1 MRKTFSIVAMLFA
14 FCCTAFAQRHTDQ
27 LDRGLVAMPA
37 ASGNFVSWRRQADE
51 SNNVTYNLYRGNT
64 KIKSDLN
71 VTNFMDTGGNSGST
85 YKVEAVVNG
94 EQRMCDAVGLWND
107 YNYSKTHNGYL
118 DIDLATVYDRDGNDV
133 TSHYEP
139 NDAEMA
145 DLDGDGDLE
154 IIIKRLNTVDATGYD
169 SGLDDAKGHD
179 RYIIYPVES
188 KEFVVLDAYNVNW
201 QTGAASLMWRIDCG
215 PNMVSANSTEI
226 NIIAYD
232 WDEDGKAEVVLRGAD
247 NMKVYG
253 SDGQKLLYNIGNM
266 SVNTRQTWYSYNEK
280 GDNIS
285 SMAYTSTGAEYLIY
299 MNGQTGALYQQ
310 MEYPLTRESASAWG
324 DNYGHRSS
332 KYFFGAPFLD
342 GRKASLFLG
351 RGIYTRHKMMALDL
365 VGHEWHERWSWN
377 CNDSGSPWYGNG
389 YHNFVIADVD
399 EDGRDEIVYGSMVI
413 DDNGKGLSTTGY
425 EHGDAQHVSDFDP
438 YRKGLEFFGCL
449 EDGPYYGSDYRNAT
463 TSEVYYKHTGGSD
476 DGRAIMGNFSN
487 SYPGS
492 QGRSVG
498 SDLISSVK
506 DVEVVSKDI
515 LDGTKENPNNGNAL
529 FWSHLNF
536 RIFWDG
542 DLRDEILD
550 SPGTARDAA
559 VYDYESGRLF
569 TSEGCNMNNDSKNN
583 PCFQG
588 DIIGDWREE
597 IVVRRGTGLRV
608 YTSGYET
615 EYSMPC
621 LWYDHQY
628 RQAMVWQM
636 MAYNQPPHVSYFVG
650 EMEGITQAPPPLTNT
665 GRTEI
670 TNGGSITSANTDP
683 VMLCE
688 TNNMNVSVGA
698 GAAPSTVFVNTP
710 SWVQGTDVNGTTG
723 TKVKTDGSVGA
734 TNLPAINTT
743 TYTHTLTG
751 NGFTGSTNLVKQ
763 GDGLLVLPNVTEAY
777 TGKTDVWAGSLAFS
791 GTFSSSPV
799 WMNRHTKFFGAP
811 TISNSLT
818 MEYGSALYPS
828 AAGVTNAS
836 AASYATSTISTLNM
850 HEGSRMVIQMNPANS
865 EYDQVNIGTLNLR
878 TRSGDAW
885 ENYGPKYLKPVI
897 QIAANSPLGTAR
909 KYTLG
914 TLTTLTVNGTLVAES
929 KTTPISSVKLEGADN
944 GELYFYQG
952 KLILFLDGASWDAD
966 KETITILAEDYESY
980 AVGDITSTMQ
990 TKGWTFQSKNNKNQ
1004 VTIKQGTTPN
1014 ATKYFDFYYPDG
1026 GASRNQRWDFGVASS
1041 LNADNWT
1048 LTFSAALNPGVE
1060 NSANIFYITGASSGG
1075 VTTANNDVTNPLF
1088 ALKATAAA
1096 GTTYKPTIGA
1106 TSYDEEYT
1114 LTSGTWY
1121 KFIIRAT
1128 EIDAV
1133 NNTATLYV
1141 KITSYDGT
1149 TTVLEKTVENLST
1162 AAIGNLRGLCWNSPR
1177 GNSRLNL
1184 DDVLLTKEVD
1194 ASTCAEPTSTIT
1206 GVDGTSR
1213 KFTLACE
1220 TPASTIYY
1228 SETEKAYGDEGWL
1241 QYSSEVTT
1249 AAATVYMYAATAN
1262 AHSEVTS
1269 FATGAGTEVV
1279 LSNPVISG
1287 LSLAENDVDYTP
1299 TYTFANGDNS
1309 GLIGSPSATLTATF
1323 NGEPLLGFTGT
1334 FTPTQNGTLVVT
1346 SSASGYTSSQISVN
1360 CYVHY
1365 AKKWQSVDY
1374 STLSE
1379 AKMTDSYP
1387 KWTKSEGGR
1396 WANWKDKGS
1405 NYTYYSV
1412 TDGTDGN
1419 ADFTFDS
1426 YFKMRRNLSSLVEG
1440 FGIGRNVAGETLTVA
1455 DATDGDIVALKIYNG
1470 YGNSAAADANY
1481 TVYSLRNGANVTCSL
1496 GYGSLLMQGT
1506 IYSPVTSVS
1515 KSVTAAGWATYCSP
1529 YALDLANATGLT
1541 EAYIVTGAS
1550 GNILNTTSVKGRTI
1564 PANTGILIKAPEG
1577 TVTFPVVAS
1586 AESVSGNQLVGV
1598 TVDTQIAPHTGYVLM
1613 AEPSLRFYRNA
1624 ITFTVG
1630 ANTAYLPADFAGG
1643 DARSAFYFGDVTGI
1657 GQIEN
1662 VELKNSL
1669 PAKRIVNGKLVIEKK
1684 GVKYNAAGAK
1694 LY

>member
-1 MRKTFSIVAMLFA
+1 M
-14 FCCTAFAQRHTDQ
+14 
-27 LDRGLVAMPA
+27 
-37 ASGNFVSWRRQADE
+37 
-51 SNNVTYNLYRGNT
+51 
-64 KIKSDLN
+64 
-71 VTNFMDTGGNSGST
+71 
-85 YKVEAVVNG
+85 
-94 EQRMCDAVGLWND
+94 
-107 YNYSKTHNGYL
+107 
-118 DIDLATVYDRDGNDV
+118 
-133 TSHYEP
+133 
-139 NDAEMA
+139 
-145 DLDGDGDLE
+145 
-154 IIIKRLNTVDATGYD
+154 
-169 SGLDDAKGHD
+169 
-179 RYIIYPVES
+179 
-188 KEFVVLDAYNVNW
+188 
-201 QTGAASLMWRIDCG
+201 
-215 PNMVSANSTEI
+215 
-226 NIIAYD
+226 
-232 WDEDGKAEVVLRGAD
+232 
-247 NMKVYG
+247 
-253 SDGQKLLYNIGNM
+253 
-266 SVNTRQTWYSYNEK
+266 
-280 GDNIS
+280 
-285 SMAYTSTGAEYLIY
+285 
-299 MNGQTGALYQQ
+299 
-310 MEYPLTRESASAWG
+310 
-324 DNYGHRSS
+324 
-332 KYFFGAPFLD
+332 
-342 GRKASLFLG
+342 
-351 RGIYTRHKMMALDL
+351 
-365 VGHEWHERWSWN
+365 
-377 CNDSGSPWYGNG
+377 
-389 YHNFVIADVD
+389 
-399 EDGRDEIVYGSMVI
+399 
-413 DDNGKGLSTTGY
+413 
-425 EHGDAQHVSDFDP
+425 
-438 YRKGLEFFGCL
+438 
-449 EDGPYYGSDYRNAT
+449 
-463 TSEVYYKHTGGSD
+463 
-476 DGRAIMGNFSN
+476 
-487 SYPGS
+487 
-492 QGRSVG
+492 
-498 SDLISSVK
+498 
-506 DVEVVSKDI
+506 
-515 LDGTKENPNNGNAL
+515 
-529 FWSHLNF
+529 NF

-550 SPGTARDAA
+550 SPGKAKEPA

-569 TSEGCNMNNDSKNN
+569 TDASYSCNMNNDSKNN

-608 YTSGYET
+608 YTSCYET

-670 TNGGSITSANTDP
+670 ANGGSITSANTAP

-688 TNNMNVSVGA
+688 TGNMSVSVGENA
-698 GAAPSTVFVNTP
+698 SPSTVFVNTP
-710 SWVQGTDVNGTTG
+710 SWVQGTDENGTTG

-734 TNLPAINTT
+734 TNLPPIETT
-743 TYTHTLTG
+743 TYTHTLSG
-751 NGFTGSTNLVKQ
+751 SGFTGSTNLVKQ

-811 TISNSLT
+811 TISSSLT

-836 AASYATSTISTLNM
+836 AASYATSTISILNM
-850 HEGSRMVIQMNPANS
+850 YEGSRMVIQIDPANNQS
-865 EYDQVNIGTLNLR
+865 DQVNIGTLNLR

-885 ENYGPKYLKPVI
+885 ENYGPEYLKPVI
-897 QIAANSPLGTAR
+897 QIAASSNLGAK

-914 TLTTLTVNGTLVAES
+914 TLDALNIDGTPVAGS
-929 KTTPISSVKLEGADN
+929 KETPISSVVLEGAET
-944 GELYFYQG
+944 GQLYFYQG
-952 KLILFLDGASWDAD
+952 ELVLFLDGASWD

-980 AVGDITSTMQ
+980 AVGNITSTMQ
-990 TKGWTFQSKNNKNQ
+990 TKGWTFQSRNGKNEI
-1004 VTIKQGTTPN
+1004 TIKQGSTPN

-1048 LTFSAALNPGVE
+1048 LTFSAALNPGTN
-1060 NSANIFYITGASSGG
+1060 NSANKFYITGTSSGN
-1075 VTTANNDVTNPLF
+1075 VATANDDVTNPLF
-1088 ALKATAAA
+1088 ALKATDQASV
-1096 GTTYKPTIGA
+1096 TYKPTIGA

-1114 LTSGTWY
+1114 LASGTWY

-1128 EIDAV
+1128 KIDADK
-1133 NNTATLYV
+1133 NTATLYV

-1149 TTVLEKTVENLST
+1149 TTVLEKTVENLNTS
-1162 AAIGNLRGLCWNSPR
+1162 AIGNLRGLCWNSPR
-1177 GNSRLNL
+1177 GYSRLNL
-1184 DDVLLTKEVD
+1184 DDVLLTKAVD

-1309 GLIGSPSATLTATF
+1309 GLIGAPTATLTATF
-1323 NGEPLLGFTGT
+1323 NGEPLLGFTNT

-1346 SSASGYTSSQISVN
+1346 SSAAGYTSSQISVN

-1412 TDGTDGN
+1412 TDGVDGN

-1440 FGIGRNVAGETLTVA
+1440 FGIGRNVAGSETLTVT
-1455 DATDGDIVALKIYNG
+1455 DASDNDIIALKIYNG

-1481 TVYSLRNGANVTCSL
+1481 TIYSLRNGANVTCSL

-1515 KSVTAAGWATYCSP
+1515 KTVSAAGWATYCSP

-1598 TVDTQIAPHTGYVLM
+1598 TVDTQIDPHTGYVLM
-1613 AEPSLRFYRNA
+1613 AEPSLGFYRNA

-1630 ANTAYLPADFAGG
+1630 ANTAYLPADFAAGN
-1643 DARSAFYFGDVTGI
+1643 ARSAYFFGDVTGI
-1657 GQIEN
+1657 NQIDNGQLTID
-1662 VELKNSL
+1662 NSL
-1669 PAKRIVNGKLVIEKK
+1669 PVKRIVKGKLVIENK
-1684 GVKYNAAGAK
+1684 GVKYNAAGSK

>member
-1 MRKTFSIVAMLFA
+1 MRKTFSIVAMLFV

-51 SNNVTYNLYRGNT
+51 YNNVTYNLYRGNT

-71 VTNFMDTGGNSGST
+71 VTNFKDTGGNLSST

-94 EQRMCDAVGLWND
+94 EKRMCDAVGLWND
-107 YNYSKTHNGYL
+107 YCYPLNNTHNGYL

-154 IIIKRLNTVDATGYD
+154 IIIKRLNTYDASTAQTGV
-169 SGLDDAKGHD
+169 
-179 RYIIYPVES
+179 IYPIES
-188 KEFVVLDAYNVNW
+188 KEFLVFDAYNVNW
-201 QTGAASLMWRIDCG
+201 QTGDASLMWRVDCG
-215 PNMVSANSTEI
+215 PNMVSLNSTEA

-253 SDGQKLLYNIGNM
+253 SDGLTVLFTVGNM
-266 SVNTRQTWYSYNEK
+266 SLNSRNTF
-280 GDNIS
+280 
-285 SMAYTSTGAEYLIY
+285 STTDGQYGWTTASAEYLIY
-299 MNGQTGALYQQ
+299 MNGETGAKYQVIDF
-310 MEYPLTRESASAWG
+310 PLPRIEESEWNNLSVSVPYNDYAALKTAGYGNYLTKNTGVLHKAWG

-332 KYFFGAPFLD
+332 KYFMGAPVLD

-351 RGIYTRHKMMALDL
+351 RGIYTRHKMIAMDLDK
-365 VGHEWHERWSWN
+365 GSHQWSEKWRWN
-377 CNDSGSPWYGNG
+377 CNDSNSPWYGNG

-413 DDNGKGLSTTGY
+413 DDNGKGLSTSGY
-425 EHGDAQHVSDFDP
+425 EHGDAQHVGDFDP

-550 SPGTARDAA
+550 SPGTAKEPA

-569 TSEGCNMNNDSKNN
+569 TDASYSCNMNNDSKNN

-608 YTSGYET
+608 YTTGMYT
-615 EYSMPC
+615 DYSMPC

-670 TNGGSITSANTDP
+670 ANGGSITSANTTP

-688 TNNMNVSVGA
+688 TNNMTVSVGA

-723 TKVKTDGSVGA
+723 TKEKTDGSVGA

-791 GTFSSSPV
+791 GTLSSSPV

-836 AASYATSTISTLNM
+836 AASYATANVNTLNM
-850 HEGSRMVIQMNPANS
+850 HEGSRMVIQMNPANNQS
-865 EYDQVNIGTLNLR
+865 DQVNIGTLNLR

-885 ENYGPKYLKPVI
+885 TNYGPEYLKPVI
-897 QIAANSPLGTAR
+897 QIAASSNLGAR

-914 TLTTLTVNGTLVAES
+914 TLTALTVDGTPVVES
-929 KTTPISSVKLEGADN
+929 KETPISSVVLEGAET

-952 KLILFLDGASWDAD
+952 ELVLFLEGASWEEVT
-966 KETITILAEDYESY
+966 ETVVVNCDFNNGETLFTPVSRITVTND
-980 AVGDITSTMQ
+980 
-990 TKGWTFQSKNNKNQ
+990 NNAKF
-1004 VTIKQGTTPN
+1004 TC
-1014 ATKYFDFYYPDG
+1014 
-1026 GASRNQRWDFGVASS
+1026 
-1041 LNADNWT
+1041 ADN
-1048 LTFSAALNPGVE
+1048 SQNG
-1060 NSANIFYITGASSGG
+1060 
-1075 VTTANNDVTNPLF
+1075 
-1088 ALKATAAA
+1088 
-1096 GTTYKPTIGA
+1096 
-1106 TSYDEEYT
+1106 YT
-1114 LTSGTWY
+1114 L
-1121 KFIIRAT
+1121 AT
-1128 EIDAV
+1128 
-1133 NNTATLYV
+1133 
-1141 KITSYDGT
+1141 YDF
-1149 TTVLEKTVENLST
+1149 SS
-1162 AAIGNLRGLCWNSPR
+1162 AIGNDATAVKIEFLFWIPNENAAYRRFFTVGQANLRTGFGKNSYSTAGSMFAFGLARNSSANYFSIN
-1177 GNSRLNL
+1177 G
-1184 DDVLLTKEVD
+1184 
-1194 ASTCAEPTSTIT
+1194 AS
-1206 GVDGTSR
+1206 
-1213 KFTLACE
+1213 
-1220 TPASTIYY
+1220 
-1228 SETEKAYGDEGWL
+1228 
-1241 QYSSEVTT
+1241 TT
-1249 AAATVYMYAATAN
+1249 AAASAGNVLGAWARAEIYVDHSAKTVNYKITNVENTTTYYSANGVAFVDGSASYCNQLDFFDCQNNKISYLDNLVITKYVDQSKVATTYTVKYQNSEGTDLKEPAVYNTYVGDTYTATSSDMETFYSDDTNTKYIYLSGNATPKATSTAANNVITLVFDEYAKVAYTVTAKNGEETLGILASGDAYTDGSTTVYWSKYKQYDDKWYEATGSYGKTITAAGNTDVAYDSPANIAYFVEAEDMNKSRSAAATATGTQYSGGN
-1262 AHSEVTS
+1262 APRHYSSSQWWTDAIAEGGVYTLTFPYTMANAS
-1269 FATGAGTEVV
+1269 ASTIVIKTRDAGGNYTATDLSLTASSAGTFSEEITIPAGSSVAICNENGYN
-1279 LSNPVISG
+1279 SNI
-1287 LSLAENDVDYTP
+1287 LVDY
-1299 TYTFANGDNS
+1299 
-1309 GLIGSPSATLTATF
+1309 LIL
-1323 NGEPLLGFTGT
+1323 
-1334 FTPTQNGTLVVT
+1334 TLVRP
-1346 SSASGYTSSQISVN
+1346 
-1360 CYVHY
+1360 
-1365 AKKWQSVDY
+1365 
-1374 STLSE
+1374 L
-1379 AKMTDSYP
+1379 
-1387 KWTKSEGGR
+1387 
-1396 WANWKDKGS
+1396 
-1405 NYTYYSV
+1405 
-1412 TDGTDGN
+1412 
-1419 ADFTFDS
+1419 
-1426 YFKMRRNLSSLVEG
+1426 
-1440 FGIGRNVAGETLTVA
+1440 
-1455 DATDGDIVALKIYNG
+1455 
-1470 YGNSAAADANY
+1470 
-1481 TVYSLRNGANVTCSL
+1481 
-1496 GYGSLLMQGT
+1496 
-1506 IYSPVTSVS
+1506 SVS

-1613 AEPSLRFYRNA
+1613 AEPSLGFYRNA

-1643 DARSAFYFGDVTGI
+1643 GARSAFYFGDVTGI